1 MTSPDRP
8 EEHSYRVD
16 DQIGEGRCCVV
27 YSAHSIHND
36 AVQVALKVYRV
47 GQNYDGALQREMY
60 MLELLRDRK
69 HNIGEISIRGT
80 GQQWGSLKFAFAVS
94 CFGTFVHRG
103 LNVQV
108 MELLD
113 SNIRQLIFKNDRS
126 GLSPWVVQKFAK
138 DILA

>member
-1 MTSPDRP
+1 MLVQRQIHQRRGPFQGEVVTSPDRP

-27 YSAHSIHND
+27 YSAHSIRND

-69 HNIGEISIRGT
+69 HNIGEIRIRGT
-80 GQQWGSLKFAFAVS
+80 TEG
-94 CFGTFVHRG
+94 
-103 LNVQV
+103 
-108 MELLD
+108 
-113 SNIRQLIFKNDRS
+113 
-126 GLSPWVVQKFAK
+126 
-138 DILA
+138 

>member
-1 MTSPDRP
+1 MFLYQVCISQARKKVLDLRLDLSFKNNLLLRAWTQSQRRGPFQGEVVTSPDRP

-27 YSAHSIHND
+27 YSAHSIRND

-69 HNIGEISIRGT
+69 HNIGEIRIRGT
-80 GQQWGSLKFAFAVS
+80 TEG
-94 CFGTFVHRG
+94 
-103 LNVQV
+103 
-108 MELLD
+108 
-113 SNIRQLIFKNDRS
+113 
-126 GLSPWVVQKFAK
+126 
-138 DILA
+138 

>member
-27 YSAHSIHND
+27 YSAHSIRND

-60 MLELLRDRK
+60 MLELLRDKK
-69 HNIGEISIRGT
+69 HNIGEIRIRG
-80 GQQWGSLKFAFAVS
+80 
-94 CFGTFVHRG
+94 RG
-103 LNVQV
+103 NARASVCTK
-108 MELLD
+108 
-113 SNIRQLIFKNDRS
+113 R
-126 GLSPWVVQKFAK
+126 
-138 DILA
+138 